1 MITKITE
8 LHKLAENA
16 NKLDTD
22 DSLDSFSGYRFD
34 DIIVVVGDTT
44 DPVKNI
50 ENIQANSKVQLGILE
65 TEEDDDNQPTIKL
78 IGTIIPKTKK
88 DVKNIKHCFLKDGKL
103 ANIAR
108 INIEKG
114 STVVLHDAPIPEW
127 TYVTDQS
134 KVEVYDGATMVNCN
148 IKRRSDLK
156 LAKGSRVAGLNA
168 EHLVTGSF
176 KNSTTINAIYAKD
189 DAFSHKPIK
198 LISGYGIGSRNVTNA
213 AVIDSTLR
221 NVYLSG
227 TVRLEWAKLANTFV
241 ANSTITRV
249 YTSAVKPKEETLASD
264 CCSLIGIIDSDIY
277 DSTLGFN
284 TSYKDPSTIKIM
296 FSELNR
302 VQVATHRDNLSI
314 YDSAVS
320 NAILISDPEDT
331 HTKGRANQIRNS
343 NINGLITDKR
353 FDIKNAKIISSLR
366 KGLVVNHEMDAEDV
380 TFFISGGLAKPNVD
394 NKIKLSKFSHKP
406 KEEDLQFESEY
417 KLSDFFDYILVDNLV
432 TIDTETNTL
441 ESIDKTIDKTNDV
454 FTEELVEK
462 FTTVLNRAGK

>member
-1 MITKITE
+1 MITKTDE
-8 LHKLAENA
+8 LHELAENT

-22 DSLDSFSGYRFD
+22 YSIDSFSGYRFD
-34 DIIVVVGDTT
+34 DIVVVVGDTT
-44 DPVKNI
+44 DPVKNL
-50 ENIQANSKVQLGILE
+50 ENIQVNKKVQLGILE
-65 TEEDDDNQPTIKL
+65 TEEDDHNQLTIEL
-78 IGTIIPKTKK
+78 IGTIIPKTEK
-88 DVKNIKHCFLKDGKL
+88 DVENIKHCFLKDGKL

-127 TYVTDQS
+127 TYVTGQS
-134 KVEVYDGATMVNCN
+134 KVEVYDGATMFNCDIDRN
-148 IKRRSDLK
+148 SDLK

-176 KNSTTINAIYAKD
+176 KNSTTTNAIYAKD

-198 LISGYGIGSRNVTNA
+198 LISGYGMGSRNATDGA
-213 AVIDSTLR
+213 PIDSTL
-221 NVYLSG
+221 NDVYLSG
-227 TVRLEWAKLANTFV
+227 TVRLEWAKLSNTFV

-249 YTSAVKPKEETLASD
+249 YTSAAKPEEEKFESD
-264 CCSLIGIIDSDIY
+264 CCSLIAIIASDIY
-277 DSTLGFN
+277 DSALGFN
-284 TSYKDPSTIKIM
+284 TSYKEPSTIKIM

-320 NAILISDPEDT
+320 NTILISDPMDT

-353 FDIKNAKIISSLR
+353 FDIKNSKIFASLR

-380 TFFISGGLAKPNVD
+380 TFFISGGLAIPNVD
-394 NKIKLSKFSHKP
+394 DKIKLSKFSHKP
-406 KEEDLQFESEY
+406 KEEDLQFEPEY
-417 KLSDFFDYILVDNLV
+417 KLSDFFDYILVDNLI

-441 ESIDKTIDKTNDV
+441 HSIDTATNV

-462 FTTVLNRAGK
+462 FTTVLNKAGK

>member
-16 NKLDTD
+16 SKLDMD
-22 DSLDSFSGYRFD
+22 DSIDSFSGYRFD
-34 DIIVVVGDTT
+34 DLIVVVGDTT
-44 DPVKNI
+44 DPIKNI
-50 ENIQANSKVQLGILE
+50 ENIQVNSKVQLGIVE
-65 TEEDDDNQPTIKL
+65 TEENDDNQLTIEL
-78 IGTIIPKTKK
+78 IGTIVPKTEK
-88 DVKNIKHCFLKDGKL
+88 DVENIKHCFLKDGKL

-114 STVVLHDAPIPEW
+114 STVVLHDAPMPEW
-127 TYVTDQS
+127 TYVTGQS

-148 IKRRSDLK
+148 IEKCSDLK
-156 LAKGSRVAGLNA
+156 LAKDSRIAGLNA

-176 KNSTTINAIYAKD
+176 KNSTTVNAIYAKD

-198 LISGYGIGSRNVTNA
+198 LISGYGIGSRNITNG

-249 YTSAVKPKEETLASD
+249 YTSAVKPEEEKFASD

-277 DSTLGFN
+277 DSALGFN
-284 TSYKDPSTIKIM
+284 TAYKEPSTIKIM

-353 FDIKNAKIISSLR
+353 FDIKNSKIIASMR
-366 KGLVVNHEMDAEDV
+366 KGLVVNHGMDAKDV
-380 TFFISGGLAKPNVD
+380 AFFISGGLAKPNVD
-394 NKIKLSKFSHKP
+394 DKIKLSKFSHKP

-417 KLSDFFDYILVDNLV
+417 KLSDFFDYILVDNLI

-441 ESIDKTIDKTNDV
+441 KSIDKATNV